1 MESAGKHGA
10 RQDDALEKEVH
21 GLLQGGHANRA
32 EEWRDPEPPGED
44 QPDVSRAP
52 DSTGRGGTP
61 AGMTQADVD
70 LRTDIA
76 RVLGLSAFPGDR
88 DSLAAVARDNGASDL
103 VTDRLSQ
110 LPAGQEFENV
120 QAVMRA
126 LGVPVEAERS

>member
-1 MESAGKHGA
+1 MESAGKHGP
-10 RQDDALEKEVH
+10 RQDEALEKEVR

-44 QPDVSRAP
+44 QPDVSRSP
-52 DSTGRGGTP
+52 ESSGRGGTP

-88 DSLAAVARDNGASDL
+88 EAMVTIAGDNGASDL
-103 VTDRLSQ
+103 VTARLSQ

-120 QAVMRA
+120 QAVMTA
-126 LGVPVEAERS
+126 LGVPVENERS